1 MSATF
6 KHTVVHL
13 ERAQN
18 RPLAAF
24 ALSGAL
30 ISPQMSAMSQSPSPS
45 PPPPNSTT
53 TTNGETSTPTNG
65 LSLPHS
71 SQVDAE
77 TLSLR
82 AKNRRERNKLASRKC
97 RALKSARL
105 VYLDGRVAELED
117 EVRVL
122 RAALGASA
130 NVIPTSVDQGIP
142 TPYVT
147 PRSTVLSLSSST
159 RSLASVQSSSLASIT
174 STSSTDTVP
183 DMEVEEDDA
192 INELKRENEVL
203 KASMAKF
210 EQEWNAAL
218 ATLGIKFPNGKQP
231 PSTSAPDESKDEGA
245 SESTSSNAESSQ
257 PSHSLA
263 TLIAAASQ
271 LPH

>member
-1 MSATF
+1 
-6 KHTVVHL
+6 
-13 ERAQN
+13 
-18 RPLAAF
+18 
-24 ALSGAL
+24 
-30 ISPQMSAMSQSPSPS
+30 MSQSPSPS
-45 PPPPNSTT
+45 PTPPNSTAP
-53 TTNGETSTPTNG
+53 TNGETSTPTNG

-130 NVIPTSVDQGIP
+130 NAIPTSVDQGLP

-147 PRSTVLSLSSST
+147 PRSTVLSLSSSST

-174 STSSTDTVP
+174 STSSTDTIP
-183 DMEVEEDDA
+183 DMEVEEDNT

-218 ATLGIKFPNGKQP
+218 ATLGIKFPDSKQLA
-231 PSTSAPDESKDEGA
+231 STSALDESKDEGA